1 MSQRIE
7 QLKNVFMK
15 IVDRGINPERVKIV
29 LKSGKEQSLRR
40 FHPWVFSGAIKKIY
54 GNPEEGDI
62 VDVFDNKDSFLAVG
76 HFAPSSIAVRV
87 LSFEQVTP
95 DIGFFRD
102 RIKRAIYYR
111 KSVGIIDNPQINV
124 FRLIHGE
131 GDGLP
136 GLIIDYY
143 NGVAVIQMHSLGFY
157 RIRRE
162 IVNILTDLLKD
173 QIIAVYDK
181 SEGTIPHMS
190 GVSATNEFLYGSSGP
205 VIVTEHGYK
214 FKIDWTTGQKTGFFI
229 DQRENRKLLEGFT
242 AGKSVLNMFGYT
254 GAFSVY
260 AMKNANLVHT
270 VDSSQPAIEMTDEN
284 IRMNYGEDARHVSFQ
299 VDAFE
304 YLNQINNQY
313 DVIILDPPAFAKH
326 NNVLANALQGYKRLN
341 IKAIEQIKPGG
352 IIFTFS
358 CSQVVTKENFRKSV
372 FAAAANTGRNVRI
385 LHQMSQPPDHPVNI
399 YHPESEYLKGL
410 VIYVE

>member
-1 MSQRIE
+1 MQD
-7 QLKNVFMK
+7 KV
-15 IVDRGINPERVKIV
+15 ERVKIV

-40 FHPWVFSGAIKKIY
+40 FHPWVFSGAIKKMY
-54 GNPEEGDI
+54 GNPVEGDL
-62 VDVFDNKDSFLAVG
+62 VDVYDNKDTFLAVG
-76 HFAPSSIAVRV
+76 HYQPSSIAVRI
-87 LSFEQVTP
+87 LSFKEETP
-95 DIGFFRD
+95 DIDFFREK
-102 RIKRAIYYR
+102 IKSAIEYR
-111 KSVGIIDNPQINV
+111 KAIGILANPQLNV

-136 GLIIDYY
+136 GLIVDFY
-143 NGVAVIQMHSLGFY
+143 NGVAVMQMHSIGFY
-157 RIRRE
+157 RIRNE
-162 IVNILTDLLKD
+162 IASILAEALENR
-173 QIIAVYDK
+173 ISAVYDK

-190 GVSATNEFLYGSSGP
+190 GITAINEFLFGNSEP
-205 VIVTEHGYK
+205 VIVIENGYK

-229 DQRENRKLLEGFT
+229 DQRENRKLLEKYTEGR
-242 AGKSVLNMFGYT
+242 SVLNMFGYT
-254 GAFSVY
+254 GGFSVY
-260 AMKNANLVHT
+260 AMKNAALVHT
-270 VDSSQPAIEMTDEN
+270 VDSSFPAIELANEN
-284 IRMNYGEDARHVSFQ
+284 IKLNYGDDKRHESFQ
-299 VDAFE
+299 VDAFD
-304 YLNQINNQY
+304 YLNHIKAQY
-313 DVIILDPPAFAKH
+313 DLIILDPPAFAKH

-372 FAAAANTGRNVRI
+372 FAAAANTGRSVRI